1 MNRPRLRFRLLVWT
15 VGLLLVAGAGIWAAS
30 YAMLKRTPEWYPPD
44 TSTPDQRSKA
54 AKAFED
60 ILISIHNWGSKQ
72 RAAPARSHPRADA
85 TAVDPSTQQ
94 ARAML
99 GQKPDEAV
107 EISFTD
113 DQLNAFFDKWAN
125 TRDRRAWFEQYVV
138 GPRLVLRENQL
149 ILVGKIKEW
158 DMVVSLVF
166 EPRIDSSGA
175 LNMNLSHVLGG
186 VLPMPDAMWSGQRRS
201 IVNTLEAKLP
211 MFQDGA
217 SISAEG
223 IANGDAGSAAM
234 NQLLLAMLRYKPAS
248 AVIFVPLDTKLSQNL
263 PVKITS
269 LAIHDHALAMTA
281 ERMSQDERETF
292 LRQLKG
298 DGQTDPAENPAP

>member
-1 MNRPRLRFRLLVWT
+1 M
-15 VGLLLVAGAGIWAAS
+15 
-30 YAMLKRTPEWYPPD
+30 
-44 TSTPDQRSKA
+44 
-54 AKAFED
+54 
-60 ILISIHNWGSKQ
+60 
-72 RAAPARSHPRADA
+72 
-85 TAVDPSTQQ
+85 
-94 ARAML
+94 
-99 GQKPDEAV
+99 
-107 EISFTD
+107 
-113 DQLNAFFDKWAN
+113 
-125 TRDRRAWFEQYVV
+125 
-138 GPRLVLRENQL
+138 
-149 ILVGKIKEW
+149 
-158 DMVVSLVF
+158 
-166 EPRIDSSGA
+166 